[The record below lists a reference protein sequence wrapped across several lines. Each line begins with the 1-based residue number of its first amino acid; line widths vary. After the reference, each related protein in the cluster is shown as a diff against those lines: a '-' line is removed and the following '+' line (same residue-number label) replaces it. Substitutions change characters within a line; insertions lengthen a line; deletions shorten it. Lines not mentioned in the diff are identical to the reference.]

1 MCEMEGIRGEHEQ
14 IERPESLK
22 EEERVTIKN
31 TWAKVYENKKVAGVA
46 VLIRYSSLSIC
57 LSVLYLSLSDFL
69 FQICFSCLTGRIA
82 PLKGSLVCLYK
93 ARTITHPK

>member
-46 VLIRYSSLSIC
+46 VLIRYSSLLIC
-57 LSVLYLSLSDFL
+57 FSVLYL
-69 FQICFSCLTGRIA
+69 
-82 PLKGSLVCLYK
+82 
-93 ARTITHPK
+93 